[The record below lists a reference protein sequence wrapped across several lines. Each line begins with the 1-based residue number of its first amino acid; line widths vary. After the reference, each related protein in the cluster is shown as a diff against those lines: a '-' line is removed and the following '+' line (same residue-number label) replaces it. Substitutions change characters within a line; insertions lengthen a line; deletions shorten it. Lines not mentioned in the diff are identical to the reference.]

1 MGMGKTRSGAALVLL
16 LALACSEPEVRPP
29 VAGDCNEPPCNEVR
43 ASATTTRAVAL
54 LPEPGAGQAGSSGNP
69 PPPSTAL
76 QGSVRMIVEPD
87 LFGTDPPN
95 APVEIRAAGVNGTV
109 VAASPSADGSFSLP
123 GVAPQERAWV
133 AVGNFTDLPG
143 DVFMDTYQQAN
154 TAAQQPV
161 ELAVMQ
167 RTVMDQIAQ
176 GSFFDTPQELQDD
189 RGHAIVQFIDELGNP
204 VSGVSVTYPTEDDAG
219 IAYDSGDL
227 YSDLLTETS
236 VRGTVVLINLSA
248 APYPGGST
256 SLVARAASLPD
267 LAFRS
272 DLRVTAGSVTLS
284 TVRIQF

>member
-167 RTVMDQIAQ
+167 VLFAPPEIAVQVYHRAVHPTMLAKLFTGQSVDQVIIWAR
-176 GSFFDTPQELQDD
+176 GELE
-189 RGHAIVQFIDELGNP
+189 GFI
-204 VSGVSVTYPTEDDAG
+204 
-219 IAYDSGDL
+219 
-227 YSDLLTETS
+227 
-236 VRGTVVLINLSA
+236 R
-248 APYPGGST
+248 
-256 SLVARAASLPD
+256 
-267 LAFRS
+267 
-272 DLRVTAGSVTLS
+272 
-284 TVRIQF
+284 